1 MPRVADHV
9 RLIASGELK
18 RAGSTGEGEVAHA
31 FNLGEI
37 EGEPM
42 GLAEAAI
49 GTQGE
54 RSALS
59 TSAAFGR
66 EHYCHKSIACKFAY
80 RPEAGA
86 TGFRSR
92 APISAVTLR
101 ASVSSYVSSLSKT
114 Q

>member
-1 MPRVADHV
+1 MQ
-9 RLIASGELK
+9 ELYLHSVVFCLYHPGGWNRSLEWLW
-18 RAGSTGEGEVAHA
+18 RAGPWDWRK
-31 FNLGEI
+31 LQ
-37 EGEPM
+37 
-42 GLAEAAI
+42 L

-66 EHYCHKSIACKFAY
+66 EHDCRKSIACKFAY

-92 APISAVTLR
+92 ASISAVTLR
-101 ASVSSYVSSLSKT
+101 EPVSSYVSSLPKT

>member
-1 MPRVADHV
+1 MQ
-9 RLIASGELK
+9 ELYLHLVVFCSYHPGDWNRSLEWLW
-18 RAGSTGEGEVAHA
+18 RAGPWDWRM
-31 FNLGEI
+31 LQ
-37 EGEPM
+37 
-42 GLAEAAI
+42 LA
-49 GTQGE
+49 TQGE

-66 EHYCHKSIACKFAY
+66 EHYCHKSLACKFAY

-86 TGFRSR
+86 TGFRWR
-92 APISAVTLR
+92 APISTVTLR